1 MMTNSQQSSRSKGKG
16 GVAAEVKKQ
25 QSAAEPEQLP
35 KRNKVLEANDA
46 LEVAKISSQ
55 HSRTSRASQRKVK
68 E

>member
-1 MMTNSQQSSRSKGKG
+1 MITSSQQSNRSKGKG
-16 GVAAEVKKQ
+16 GAAAEAKK

-46 LEVAKISSQ
+46 VEVAKISSQ
-55 HSRTSRASQRKVK
+55 HSRTSRTSQRKVK